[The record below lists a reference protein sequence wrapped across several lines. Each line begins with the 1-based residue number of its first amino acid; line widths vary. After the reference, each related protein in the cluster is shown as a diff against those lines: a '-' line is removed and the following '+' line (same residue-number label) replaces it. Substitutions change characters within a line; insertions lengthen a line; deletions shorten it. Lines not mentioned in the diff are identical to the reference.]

1 MDTDETNAAG
11 SNADQRGQGATPKL
25 LYKYLDHHG
34 LDAIANLELK
44 VTPPN
49 EFNDPFE
56 FIPRFVAETEGD
68 WQAFYQNSKKQS
80 GFPPIGYDEF
90 RRTYSISRSVAT
102 VRTKFQN
109 LSSKLFAVLCLSADP
124 QSVTQWGYY
133 AAGHSGL
140 VLELKMTEQP
150 FSALIDNKL
159 LITVRY
165 CNADERKPQPIH
177 SMLNEEGTT
186 EIERLLLDAA
196 AEKSR
201 EWHEEKEYRLIIALG
216 PMRFLQSR
224 LVGGRVMHFVKFG
237 AQTIN
242 RVILGA
248 KASAEFERE
257 VRKAVALRG
266 IPNDRV
272 TKASVDLEN
281 YCVRA

>member
-1 MDTDETNAAG
+1 MDTDGKGVASEE
-11 SNADQRGQGATPKL
+11 SNSSDHPKL
-25 LYKYLDHHG
+25 LYKYLDRYG

-68 WQAFYQNSKKQS
+68 WQAYYAISKKQA
-80 GFPPIGYDEF
+80 GFPPISYDDF
-90 RRTYSISRSVAT
+90 RRTYSISRNVAA
-102 VRTKFQN
+102 VRTVFQD
-109 LSSKLFAVLCLSADP
+109 LSSRLFAVLCLSADP

-133 AAGHSGL
+133 AAGHSGM
-140 VLELKMTEQP
+140 VLELKTTEQP

-159 LITVRY
+159 LVTVRY

-177 SMLNEEGTT
+177 RMVNAEGTT
-186 EIERLLLDAA
+186 EIGRLLLDAA
-196 AEKSR
+196 AEKSK
-201 EWHEEKEYRLIIALG
+201 EWREEKEYRFVIALG

-224 LVGGRVMHFVKFG
+224 SVGGRVMYFVKFR
-237 AQTIN
+237 ARTIN

-248 KASAEFERE
+248 KTSAEFERE

-272 TKASVDLEN
+272 IKASIDLEN
-281 YCVRA
+281 YCVRV